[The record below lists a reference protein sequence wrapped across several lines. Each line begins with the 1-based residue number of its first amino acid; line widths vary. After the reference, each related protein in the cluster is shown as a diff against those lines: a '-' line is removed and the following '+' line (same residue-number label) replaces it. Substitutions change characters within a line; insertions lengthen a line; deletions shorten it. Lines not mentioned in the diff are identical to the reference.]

1 MTNGT
6 RYLGRNILVQTAAK
20 GYIQHLEA
28 TADSEDR
35 LLLLPG
41 QPDQLE
47 VIAVLVT
54 VDVVDLRHRIFS
66 IILRR
71 NIFTAGNQ
79 QSVDHIHIFC
89 AAGRIFGHR
98 DQHRNAACINDS
110 LYISLL
116 DHVIA
121 DTDALKYKTNESDSW
136 LFHTVTC
143 FRCID
148 TGNFPVL
155 CLLTFLLYRIRKQ
168 L

>member
-1 MTNGT
+1 MPTKT
-6 RYLGRNILVQTAAK
+6 YHKLVRDR
-20 GYIQHLEA
+20 IPEIIEA
-28 TADSEDR
+28 DGKTCVCETLSDE
-35 LLLLPG
+35 
-41 QPDQLE
+41 
-47 VIAVLVT
+47 
-54 VDVVDLRHRIFS
+54 
-66 IILRR
+66 
-71 NIFTAGNQ
+71 N
-79 QSVDHIHIFC
+79 
-89 AAGRIFGHR
+89 
-98 DQHRNAACINDS
+98 
-110 LYISLL
+110 YISLL